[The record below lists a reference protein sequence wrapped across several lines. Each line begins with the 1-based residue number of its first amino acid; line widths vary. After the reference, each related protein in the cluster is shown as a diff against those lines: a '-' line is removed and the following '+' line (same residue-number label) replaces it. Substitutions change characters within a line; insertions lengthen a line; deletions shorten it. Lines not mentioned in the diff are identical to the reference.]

1 MLKRWI
7 KIILVVLAAFFVIDA
22 VLVIGIGFIT
32 PNIEHAD
39 DAVILGAAI
48 YSVAL
53 HNRTEKAIELFKE
66 GKVDALVL
74 SGGKISVGDITEA
87 QGMKKIIAKEVYPLP
102 PIILED
108 KSNNTYENIKNTK
121 ALIGVDKSIVIV
133 SDRFHIA
140 RAVMLAKRAGFKN
153 VAWASPSLAH
163 YSKNEIIYYYWREI
177 VALPSYLLKLIW
189 F

>member
-7 KIILVVLAAFFVIDA
+7 KNILVVLVAFFIIDTL
-22 VLVIGIGFIT
+22 LVVGIGFVN
-32 PNIEHAD
+32 PKIEHAD

-66 GKVDALVL
+66 GKVDTLVL

-87 QGMKKIIAKEVYPLP
+87 QGMKRIISKELNPLP

-108 KSNNTYENIKNTK
+108 KSNTTYENIKNTK
-121 ALIGVDKSIVIV
+121 NLIGTDKSIVIV

-140 RAVMLAKRAGFKN
+140 RAVLLAKRAGFKQ
-153 VAWASPSLAH
+153 VLWASPSLSH
-163 YSKNEIIYYYWREI
+163 YSKKEIIYYYWREI
-177 VALPSYLLKLIW
+177 VALPSYIPKLIW

>member
-1 MLKRWI
+1 MFKRI
-7 KIILVVLAAFFVIDA
+7 VKIIL
-22 VLVIGIGFIT
+22 LVILGLLCLDVLLVVGIGLIN
-32 PNIEHAD
+32 PKINKAD

-66 GKVDALVL
+66 GKVDGLVL
-74 SGGKISVGDITEA
+74 SGGKISEGDITEA
-87 QGMKKIIAKEVYPLP
+87 QGMKKIIAKEISPLP

-121 ALIGVDKSIVIV
+121 VLIGTDKSIVIV

-140 RAVMLAKRAGFKN
+140 RAVLLAERAGFKE
-153 VAWASPSLAH
+153 VLWASPSLSH
-163 YSKNEIIYYYWREI
+163 YSKKEIIYYYWREI
-177 VALPSYLLKLIW
+177 VALPSYLPKLIW